1 MGARDLT
8 LVFGGTGSGKSLHAE
23 QLVLGTGL
31 EPVYVATAIVED
43 DEEMARRVAAHRA
56 RRGAGWTLVEA
67 PFELALAIERESRPG
82 RALLVEDLTL
92 WLANLLAAGA
102 DFESAIHGLLAAL
115 ERAAGPVVV
124 VSNEVG
130 AGGVAAHPLARRF
143 ADLQGKL
150 NQDVAAIAGRVIL
163 VAAGLPLTLKPAPQ
177 KEPVT

>member
-1 MGARDLT
+1 MSAGHLT

-23 QLVLGTGL
+23 QLVLGMGL

-56 RRGAGWTLVEA
+56 RRGAGWRLVEA
-67 PFELALAIERESRPG
+67 PFELALAIEREADPR

-92 WLANLLAAGA
+92 WLANLMAADA

-130 AGGVAAHPLARRF
+130 AGGVAGHPLARRF
-143 ADLQGKL
+143 AGLQGKL

-163 VAAGLPLTLKPAPQ
+163 VAAGLPLTLKPATQP
-177 KEPVT
+177 ESVH